1 MILLLSGEG
10 KSDMGGCINSM
21 GSCTADDYK
30 PGAMAFI
37 VDKLVNLYQNFELSY
52 LENGLVE
59 FVSEKYLADNKPE
72 AKTKG
77 FSMPG
82 KKKAKETQFFF
93 ANARALAIEAKRLS
107 EEVND
112 KVLAVLFRDSDG
124 TASSDRGEWQ
134 QKRDSMK
141 NGFAAESYDLAVAM
155 MPKPKSE
162 AWLICALKENPYQAC
177 KALEHRSGNDKS
189 QNPLKLEFEALLAAH
204 PAGLS
209 VNELIAENHIDVD
222 RIDMNSMKDFKV
234 DLKKAVEKVLSQG
247 NP

>member
-10 KSDMGGCINSM
+10 SSDMGLCTNSV
-21 GSCTADDYK
+21 GSCTAANYR

-52 LENGLVE
+52 LDANLVE

-72 AKTKG
+72 ARAKS

-82 KKKAKETQFFF
+82 KKKAKETQYFF
-93 ANARALAIEAKRLS
+93 ANARALAIEAKRLAR
-107 EEVND
+107 EKND

-124 TASSDRGEWQ
+124 TASSGRGEWGN
-134 QKRDSMK
+134 KRQSMK
-141 NGFAAESYDLAVAM
+141 DGFAAEGYDLAVAM

-177 KALEHRSGNDKS
+177 ESLENRSGNDKS
-189 QNPLKLEFEALLAAH
+189 ENSLKTEFNALVQAHDSGLAI
-204 PAGLS
+204 
-209 VNELIAENHIDVD
+209 NELIVENHIDVN
-222 RIDMNSMKDFKV
+222 RIDMDSMNDFKA
-234 DLKKAVEKVLSQG
+234 DLKAAVEKVFPQG
-247 NP
+247 NG

>member
-1 MILLLSGEG
+1 
-10 KSDMGGCINSM
+10 MGICTNSM
-21 GSCTADDYK
+21 GSCTADDYR

-37 VDKLVNLYQNFELSY
+37 VDKLVNMYQNFELSY

-72 AKTKG
+72 TKTKG

-82 KKKAKETQFFF
+82 KKKAKETQYFF
-93 ANARALAIEAKRLS
+93 ANARALAIEAKKLS
-107 EEVND
+107 EKVND
-112 KVLAVLFRDSDG
+112 KVLAILFRDSDG

-177 KALEHRSGNDKS
+177 DVLEDRSGNDDS
-189 QNPLKLEFEALLAAH
+189 PNALKIEFDTLLNAH
-204 PAGLS
+204 PS
-209 VNELIAENHIDVD
+209 KRTINELIDGNDIDAN
-222 RIDMNSMKDFKV
+222 RIDMTSLNDFKA
-234 DLKKAVEKVLSQG
+234 DLKVAVEKVFPQG
-247 NP
+247 NG